1 MENTT
6 NFFYKD
12 IIIVAKIVHKNHR
25 YITVIIG
32 HYICDVEWMYIKYTL
47 EDRNTHWEHFGIDLG
62 FKWEGHWMGTR

>member
-1 MENTT
+1 MDTQIPYANTCMCT
-6 NFFYKD
+6 THNIKGW
-12 IIIVAKIVHKNHR
+12 

-32 HYICDVEWMYIKYTL
+32 HYIFDVEWVYRKYTL